1 MSFADIGHLNLFRI
15 VLLEVVEELP
25 IQFAIKPVRFRV
37 DLRVSIGLDLSFY
50 GDHGGAAI
58 FDRWKYATGNAGEDG
73 VSKQAGLLVDQ
84 SHNRP
89 VADVRLDLVPKIAAR
104 PAPSGP
110 DLADGDAGALN
121 GIQVAA
127 QEKCHALQQGPHK
140 VPACVAEGET
150 GEGAARERIG
160 LRAER
165 AHQMRQHDQAV

>member
-37 DLRVSIGLDLSFY
+37 GLRVSIGLDLSFY

-89 VADVRLDLVPKIAAR
+89 VADVRLDLVPR
-104 PAPSGP
+104 LLRAPPPVDRISRMAMP
-110 DLADGDAGALN
+110 VRSMESRLRRS
-121 GIQVAA
+121 
-127 QEKCHALQQGPHK
+127 EKCHALQQGPHK

-150 GEGAARERIG
+150 GEGAACERIG